1 MILVNNILARQKS
14 PLLNN
19 SGIALPLVL
28 MLLVVFTL
36 LGTTAYTASQS
47 SLKQSARLNP
57 DLQCKYLARSAV
69 DATKEAW
76 TAKFLADPSKYTAI
90 GALNEDFTF
99 YTRYDSND
107 PDDKNHKFIQE
118 DPANAGKDGVITT
131 VQTFDASAGICTVTS
146 TVSIGSHSATVTA
159 ESEKLNDADVSSG
172 TAPWYEC
179 REYESRINGF
189 IPSDEPLY
197 RWDNWTIIPGPS
209 SRIVTDKNG
218 QEYTATYHVTEG
230 IVNISTYPVKLSGV
244 TLYAN
249 GTLREEIIAGTGSP
263 LDAFL
268 YMIDVI
274 NFIFQAL
281 AGNANLLDQ
290 DLFNYSV
297 TGLQAKHIRF
307 NCPLD
312 LYYNT
317 SLLPLNI
324 KAVPNPHSLIVC
336 AETIVF
342 QQSLTIGDS
351 AFGNLT
357 LSIPPGTGIPGEVVH
372 KRVVDANA
380 TRPDAEKV
388 DLAKIDLTAKYGLVR
403 FNNVVI
409 NGSLVGNLEDN
420 DPAQISNKSFFF
432 RVMGEK
438 ALGIGTEPNTFSA
451 VADLFGWTAT
461 ENDCRLKTLLE
472 KGYLIPATD
481 DDVSSSSY
489 YDVLFFYK

>member
-1 MILVNNILARQKS
+1 MVNNRWARQKS

-47 SLKQSARLNP
+47 SLKQSTRLNP

-76 TAKFLADPSKYTAI
+76 TAKFLADPSKYTGI
-90 GALNEDFTF
+90 GATDENFTF
-99 YTRYDSND
+99 YTRYDSGDNEF
-107 PDDKNHKFIQE
+107 KE
-118 DPANAGKDGVITT
+118 ETAANASQDGVVTT
-131 VQTFDASAGICTVTS
+131 AQTFDASAGICTVTS

-159 ESEKLNDADVSSG
+159 ESEKLNDADVSAG

-179 REYESRINGF
+179 REYESQINAGLGF

-197 RWDNWTIIPGPS
+197 TWYNWTIIPGPS
-209 SRIVTDKNG
+209 SRVVTDKNG
-218 QEYTATYHVTEG
+218 QEYTATHHVTEG
-230 IVNISTYPVKLSGV
+230 IVNISTYPVNLSGV

-249 GTLREEIIAGTGSP
+249 GTLREEIIARTGSL

-274 NFIFQAL
+274 DFIFQAL
-281 AGNANLLDQ
+281 AGTADLLNQ
-290 DLFNYSV
+290 DLFSYSV

-307 NCPLD
+307 NCPLN

-317 SLLPLNI
+317 SLLPLSI

-357 LSIPPGTGIPGEVVH
+357 LSIPPGTGIPGEIVH

-380 TRPDAEKV
+380 TRPDSEKV

-409 NGSLVGNLEDN
+409 NGSLVGNLQDN

-438 ALGIGTEPNTFSA
+438 ALGIGTEPNTFSDI
-451 VADLFGWTAT
+451 ADLFGWTAA

-481 DDVSSSSY
+481 DDVTSY

>member
-1 MILVNNILARQKS
+1 MVNNRWARQKS

-36 LGTTAYTASQS
+36 LGTAAYTASQS
-47 SLKQSARLNP
+47 SLKQSTRLNP
-57 DLQCKYLARSAV
+57 DLRCKYLARSAV

-76 TAKFLADPSKYTAI
+76 TAKFLTDPSKYIGI
-90 GALNEDFTF
+90 GATDENFTF
-99 YTRYDSND
+99 YTRYDSGDNEF
-107 PDDKNHKFIQE
+107 KE
-118 DPANAGKDGVITT
+118 ETAANAGQDGVITT
-131 VQTFDASAGICTVTS
+131 VQTFDASEGICTVTS
-146 TVSIGSHSATVTA
+146 TVNIGSHSATVTA

-179 REYESRINGF
+179 REYESRIGSILGF
-189 IPSDEPLY
+189 SLIDPY
-197 RWDNWTIIPGPS
+197 KWYNWTILPGTS
-209 SRIVTDKNG
+209 SRVVTDKNG

-230 IVNISTYPVKLSGV
+230 IVEINTDTVTASDE

-249 GTLREEIIAGTGSP
+249 GTLREEIEARTSGLGNT
-263 LDAFL
+263 FL

-281 AGNANLLDQ
+281 AGNADLLNQ

-317 SLLPLNI
+317 SLLPLSI
-324 KAVPNPHSLIVC
+324 KGVPNPHSLLVC

-342 QQSLTIGDS
+342 QQNLTIGDS

-380 TRPDAEKV
+380 TRPDSEKV

-409 NGSLVGNLEDN
+409 NGSLVGNLQDN

-438 ALGIGTEPNTFSA
+438 ALGIGTEPNTFSDI
-451 VADLFGWTAT
+451 ADLFGWTAA

-481 DDVSSSSY
+481 DDVTSY

>member
-1 MILVNNILARQKS
+1 
-14 PLLNN
+14 
-19 SGIALPLVL
+19 

-47 SLKQSARLNP
+47 SLKQSTRLNP
-57 DLQCKYLARSAV
+57 DLRCKYLARSAV

-76 TAKFLADPSKYTAI
+76 TAKFLADPSKYTGI
-90 GALNEDFTF
+90 GATDENFTF
-99 YTRYDSND
+99 YTRYDSGDNEF
-107 PDDKNHKFIQE
+107 KE
-118 DPANAGKDGVITT
+118 ETAANAGQDSIVTT

-159 ESEKLNDADVSSG
+159 ESEKLNDADVTSG
-172 TAPWYEC
+172 DSWYEC
-179 REYESRINGF
+179 REYESQINSLLG
-189 IPSDEPLY
+189 ISLTPPY
-197 RWDNWTIIPGPS
+197 KWYNWTIIPGPS
-209 SRIVTDKNG
+209 SRVVTDKNG

-230 IVNISTYPVKLSGV
+230 IVEINTDTVTASDE

-249 GTLREEIIAGTGSP
+249 GTLREEIEARTSGLGNT
-263 LDAFL
+263 FL

-281 AGNANLLDQ
+281 AGNADLLNQ

-297 TGLQAKHIRF
+297 TGLQAKRIRF

-317 SLLPLNI
+317 SLIPLSV

-342 QQSLTIGDS
+342 QQNLTIGDS

-372 KRVVDANA
+372 KRVVDANK

-388 DLAKIDLTAKYGLVR
+388 DLAKINLTAKYGLVR

-438 ALGIGTEPNTFSA
+438 ALGIGTEPNTFSDI
-451 VADLFGWTAT
+451 ADLFGWTAT

-472 KGYLIPATD
+472 KGYLIPATN
-481 DDVSSSSY
+481 DDVASY

>member
-1 MILVNNILARQKS
+1 MNLVNNRLPKQQS
-14 PLLNN
+14 HLLNS

-36 LGTTAYTASQS
+36 VGTAAYTASQS

-57 DLQCKYLARSAV
+57 NLQCKYLARSAV

-76 TAKFLADPSKYTAI
+76 TAKFLDDPNKYTAS
-90 GALNEDFTF
+90 GASDETNTF
-99 YTRYDSND
+99 YTRYDSSDN
-107 PDDKNHKFIQE
+107 KFKE
-118 DPANAGKDGVITT
+118 ENAANEGKDGVIKT
-131 VQTFDASAGICTVTS
+131 VQTFGASEGICIITS
-146 TVSIGSHSATVTA
+146 TVNIGSHSATVTA
-159 ESEKLNDADVSSG
+159 ESEKLTDTDVSSG

-179 REYESRINGF
+179 REYESRIGSILGF
-189 IPSDEPLY
+189 SLIDPY
-197 RWDNWTIIPGPS
+197 KWYNWTILPGTS
-209 SRIVTDKNG
+209 SRVVTDKNG

-230 IVNISTYPVKLSGV
+230 IVEINTDTVTSSDD

-249 GTLREEIIAGTGSP
+249 GTLRDEIIAGTES
-263 LDAFL
+263 LIDAFT
-268 YMIDVI
+268 YMIKVM
-274 NFIFQAL
+274 NFLFKAL
-281 AGNANLLDQ
+281 AGNADLLNQ

-297 TGLQAKHIRF
+297 TGLQAKHIIF
-307 NCPLD
+307 NCPLN

-317 SLLPLNI
+317 SLLPFSA

-357 LSIPPGTGIPGEVVH
+357 LSIPPGTGIPGEIVH

-380 TRPDAEKV
+380 TRPVADKV

-409 NGSLVGNLEDN
+409 NGSFVGNLEDN
-420 DPAQISNKSFFF
+420 DPAQISNKPFFF

-438 ALGIGTEPNTFSA
+438 ALGIATEPNTFSDI
-451 VADLFGWTAT
+451 ADLFGWTKT

-481 DDVSSSSY
+481 DDVDTY

>member
-1 MILVNNILARQKS
+1 MVNNRWVRQKS

-19 SGIALPLVL
+19 YGIALPLVL

-36 LGTTAYTASQS
+36 LGTAAYTASQS
-47 SLKQSARLNP
+47 SLKQSTRLNP
-57 DLQCKYLARSAV
+57 DLRCKYLARSAV

-76 TAKFLADPSKYTAI
+76 TAKFLANPSKYTAI
-90 GALNEDFTF
+90 GATDENFTF
-99 YTRYDSND
+99 YTRYDSGDNQF
-107 PDDKNHKFIQE
+107 KE
-118 DPANAGKDGVITT
+118 ETAANAGKDGVITT
-131 VQTFDASAGICTVTS
+131 VQTFDASEGICTVTS

-159 ESEKLNDADVSSG
+159 ESEKLNDADVSAG
-172 TAPWYEC
+172 TTPWYEC
-179 REYESRINGF
+179 RKYESRLTSVLG
-189 IPSDEPLY
+189 SGPLY
-197 RWDNWTIIPGPS
+197 TWDNWTIIPGPS
-209 SRIVTDKNG
+209 SREVTDKNG

-230 IVNISTYPVKLSGV
+230 IVNISTYPVNTSGL

-249 GTLREEIIAGTGSP
+249 GTLREEIIARTGN
-263 LDAFL
+263 LVDASL
-268 YMIDVI
+268 YMANVI
-274 NFIFQAL
+274 IFILQAL
-281 AGNANLLDQ
+281 AGNADLLNQ
-290 DLFNYSV
+290 DLFSYSV

-307 NCPLD
+307 NCPLN

-317 SLLPLNI
+317 SLLPLNA

-342 QQSLTIGDS
+342 QQNLTIGDS

-380 TRPDAEKV
+380 TRPAEEKV
-388 DLAKIDLTAKYGLVR
+388 DVKKIDLNAKYGLVR

-409 NGSLVGNLEDN
+409 NGSLIGNGESN
-420 DPAQISNKSFFF
+420 DPALIRNKSFFF

-438 ALGIGTEPNTFSA
+438 ALGIGTEPNTFSDI
-451 VADLFGWTAT
+451 ADLFSWTAT
-461 ENDCRLKTLLE
+461 ENDCRLKTLLD
-472 KGYLIPATD
+472 KGYLIPATN
-481 DDVSSSSY
+481 DDVASY

>member
-1 MILVNNILARQKS
+1 LVNNRWARQKS

-47 SLKQSARLNP
+47 SLKQSTRLNP
-57 DLQCKYLARSAV
+57 DLRCKYLARSAV

-76 TAKFLADPSKYTAI
+76 TAKFLADPSKYTGI
-90 GALNEDFTF
+90 GATDENFTF
-99 YTRYDSND
+99 YTRYDSGDNEF
-107 PDDKNHKFIQE
+107 KE
-118 DPANAGKDGVITT
+118 ETAANAGQDSIVTT

-159 ESEKLNDADVSSG
+159 ESEKLNDADVTSG
-172 TAPWYEC
+172 DSWYEC
-179 REYESRINGF
+179 REYESQINSLLG
-189 IPSDEPLY
+189 ISLTPPY
-197 RWDNWTIIPGPS
+197 KWYNWTIIPGPS
-209 SRIVTDKNG
+209 SRVVTDKNG

-230 IVNISTYPVKLSGV
+230 IVEINTDTVTASDE

-249 GTLREEIIAGTGSP
+249 GTLREEIEARTSGLGNT
-263 LDAFL
+263 FL

-281 AGNANLLDQ
+281 AGNADLLNQ

-297 TGLQAKHIRF
+297 TGLQAKRIRF

-317 SLLPLNI
+317 SLIPLSV

-342 QQSLTIGDS
+342 QQNLTIGDS

-372 KRVVDANA
+372 KRVVDANK

-388 DLAKIDLTAKYGLVR
+388 DLAKINLTAKYGLVR

-438 ALGIGTEPNTFSA
+438 ALGIGTEPNTFSDI
-451 VADLFGWTAT
+451 ADLFGWTAT

-472 KGYLIPATD
+472 KGYLIPATN
-481 DDVSSSSY
+481 DDVASY